1 MAKNDGGPA
10 SKVTTPKEEGLRP
23 FFLKVLVNRSLILG
37 PIDVKTV
44 FEDKEEADEICEAL
58 NKAWNHRPATDDTGL
73 REFLEEMEHAD
84 FNCDCRSE
92 DEEFPGQKESVCSWH
107 TRIKSALFHAPAPEE
122 TKVDS
127 CRRCGIKFKKYLGPE
142 KSLCTNG
149 DFHDWPH

>member
-1 MAKNDGGPA
+1 M
-10 SKVTTPKEEGLRP
+10 TTHKEEGLKP
-23 FFLKVLVNRSLILG
+23 FFLKVLVNRSLVLG

-58 NKAWNHRPATDDTGL
+58 NKAWNHRHATEEQGL

-107 TRIKSALFHAPAPEE
+107 TRIKAALSNAPAPQIIC
-122 TKVDS
+122 T
-127 CRRCGIKFKKYLGPE
+127 CREGSSLPEGQHFVGCGLYKFPVPE
-142 KSLCTNG
+142 SERHT
-149 DFHDWPH
+149 